1 MVEDYIKGWC
11 KMKCEMYNTVKYAVF
26 IVENMNDVSRRV
38 SVFLGI
44 FEHREQ
50 DSVCIV
56 ECFLGVLRLRR

>member
-11 KMKCEMYNTVKYAVF
+11 KVKCEMYNNVKYAVF

-50 DSVCIV
+50 DSVCIG
-56 ECFLGVLRLRR
+56 ECCLGVLRLRR